1 MLEIPQ
7 STLSGII
14 EKWTAN
20 PVTDLQSSSDISKG
34 LNLKWN
40 Y

>member
-7 STLSGII
+7 STLSVII
-14 EKWTAN
+14 EKWAVN
-20 PVTDLQSSSDISKG
+20 PVTDLQTSFDVSKG
-34 LNLKWN
+34 LNLRLN

>member
-7 STLSGII
+7 STLSVII
-14 EKWTAN
+14 EKWAAN
-20 PVTDLQSSSDISKG
+20 PVTDLQTSSDVSKG
-34 LNLKWN
+34 LNLRWN

>member
-7 STLSGII
+7 STLSVII
-14 EKWTAN
+14 EKWAAN
-20 PVTDLQSSSDISKG
+20 PVIDLQTSFDVSKG
-34 LNLKWN
+34 LNLRWN